1 MSSSETRT
9 LPNAADKAALKALA
23 GRVILACPSLHDTAH
38 ETARGILKKHGIES
52 LDPDEVYY
60 HRFKAAQSSSL
71 TFTGWEHVLEKPYES
86 TTLTELVIHRFRA
99 TDYDNADLL
108 DLYGGFYTKGPEYGD
123 FNQTNEVRLHAN
135 EVLKDFWALKF
146 SDLYRDKLD
155 SFWRDHADA
164 FRTQAKCNF
173 LSKAVQALE
182 LKHLSAEDFHTCITA
197 VAPHLSWP
205 VSLAMLQT
213 DLAPGADA
221 QVAALDLDGHVATNL
236 LRITDTAGRQVL
248 YVPGDQQAFKVFET
262 AAQLHWWMLGI
273 MDDKKTRD
281 LFLCHFSLTDRE
293 AMTDGITDLMNRLVQ
308 TWGKSDHH
316 MINQKNQAVTTDA
329 FSWLRDRTRAAM
341 YDEAEQ
347 LLTTNA
353 QLSKKIWIGYLSAG
367 LKIFGP
373 LAVIGWPV
381 ALPVLGASIANL
393 ALNIDQAVNGRT
405 SAERKA
411 GVKGSV
417 FSAIDTLFNLAAL
430 HGPGPIAEVGADV
443 DAAEAAE
450 MAKYDEALN
459 PETAEPA
466 SPSVPA
472 PPALPQLPGDGLG
485 QIPSSW
491 RRLQGL
497 DGATAMTEGGRF
509 EQIYRINA
517 NPSTLIKLKDAV
529 FYVRY
534 EADVNGGGTWAII
547 DPLNPHASTGSLPV
561 RLNAEGE
568 WERVLRPS
576 EAMRGGSPMDTPTT
590 STRPPLA
597 SDYRRPSAY
606 GEPGFRNPSSS
617 LPTPFDLKNQSSF
630 DIGLAMSGGP
640 DYIKPIITPTGE
652 AGSFSTSDYFINPMR
667 AKILSSAR
675 NFFSRPFFAS
685 TLPERPA
692 LPAITPGM
700 SPEQLIEKSLANAKG
715 LVIAESPNRVA
726 STYLLIK
733 QMPNLAKQGVKTL
746 YLHRFYNDLH
756 QLDLDTFARSGV
768 MPDRLGKYLRE
779 LDPTNMG
786 RFNTLELL
794 HAARDNQV
802 RIQASECLA
811 NYLPKGSAMDEQ
823 MSKNFVTSE
832 ILRLDQAKNGVGKW
846 VVLTGPE
853 NTNTFRGVAG
863 ISEINGGTSLRVT
876 EELGGEGSQI
886 KITYGP
892 KVNNLS
898 AFDQEKPPLDALDTD
913 LSLQVPMRESEQI
926 HPYIFEQRDLE
937 RTLSSPGDCVMQQTR
952 DELTLIHRNRLNNL
966 VHNRIQHS
974 DAGYF
979 IDRDAFPR
987 LNGAVYKTLPEL
999 RGALRANGLTLKG
1012 LPPAKTLVPT
1022 IELERPAVQAA
1033 VETTVES
1040 GAALAP
1046 SAIPTGAVEASLRP
1060 EIPPSWEA
1068 NEILEG
1074 RNPVSEPGRYQ
1085 GIYRLESNP
1094 AAAILLNDTPYYVQ
1108 YINDVNGGGHW
1119 AIINP
1124 EKPFSFSE
1132 AIPVRFNAQ
1141 GEWEVLPRLGLKG
1154 GAGQLLNRVPG
1165 RRPVPTVQS
1174 PAVAYEIPPDL
1185 RPPLENAAAGP
1196 GTAKYALSDEGVNL
1210 FDNGADPYAPF
1221 KSRRQQLFKD
1231 AVAFLRRFRAA
1242 NRPPIPSVPAKA
1254 PTATWLEAL
1263 LEDGRGIVVGE
1274 AHSGVGSKQLLIE
1287 HMELLAQ
1294 KNVKTLYCEHLL
1306 RDFHQAALDS
1316 FFESGEMPETLRR
1329 YLQSLDTGMG
1339 TDPLGQYTFME
1350 LIKAARAHKIRI
1362 QAIDCLASYRTDGF
1376 IPAVTD
1382 SQIARGAQRHALMNY
1397 YASTVIRADQAA
1409 QGAHK
1414 WLALVGNTHVSS
1426 YKGVPGLSELEE
1438 VHGLRVEDVAPGQSQ
1453 GIIPDPGIPAAGEE
1467 GAVKSDLLFQSQI
1480 PRKPATAAEF
1490 DALLQR
1496 AGTFTVDSSSVS
1508 PILKHRSKLGELV
1521 STDIRKQN
1529 GYFFIERPNWPSV
1542 SGKRFDSLKALF
1554 AALEDMGMVMV
1565 GKPVPL

>member
-1 MSSSETRT
+1 MTTSENRT
-9 LPNAADKAALKALA
+9 LPNLADKAALKALA
-23 GRVILACPSLHDTAH
+23 ERLVLACPSLHDTAH
-38 ETARGILKKHGIES
+38 ETACGILKKHGVEG

-71 TFTGWEHVLEKPYES
+71 TFTGWEHILEKPYES

-123 FNQTNEVRLHAN
+123 FNQTSEVRLHAN
-135 EVLKDFWALKF
+135 EVLKDFWAIKF
-146 SDLYRDKLD
+146 SDLYRDRLD
-155 SFWRDHADA
+155 SFWRDFTDA

-182 LKHLSAEDFHTCITA
+182 LKHLSAEDFHTCVKA

-213 DLAPGADA
+213 EAPPAADA
-221 QVAALDLDGHVATNL
+221 QIAALDLDGHVATNL
-236 LRITDTAGRQVL
+236 LRITDAAGRQIL
-248 YVPGDQQAFKVFET
+248 YVPGEQPAFKVFET
-262 AAQLHWWMLGI
+262 AAHLHWWLLGL

-281 LFLCHFSLTDRE
+281 LFMCHFSLTDRE
-293 AMTDGITDLMNRLVQ
+293 AMTDNITDLMNRLVQ

-316 MINQKNQAVTTDA
+316 MVNQKNQAVAIDA

-347 LLTTNA
+347 SLSTNA

-459 PETAEPA
+459 PEGPATA
-466 SPSVPA
+466 SPSTPI
-472 PPALPQLPGDGLG
+472 PPALPPLADEGLA

-497 DGATAMTEGGRF
+497 EGATAMTEGGRL
-509 EQIYRINA
+509 EQIYSING

-568 WERVLRPS
+568 WERALGNS
-576 EAMRGGSPMDTPTT
+576 EAMRGGSPIDTPKT
-590 STRPPLA
+590 STQVTPA
-597 SDYRRPSAY
+597 SDYRRPKSY
-606 GEPGFRNPSSS
+606 GAPGFENPPSS
-617 LPTPFDLKNQSSF
+617 LPTPFDLKNQRSI

-640 DYIKPIITPTGE
+640 DYIKPIVTPTGE
-652 AGSFSTSDYFINPMR
+652 PGFFNTSDYFINPMR

-692 LPAITPGM
+692 LPAITPDM
-700 SPEQLIEKSLANAKG
+700 SPEQLIEKSLANAPG

-726 STYLLIK
+726 STYMLIK

-756 QLDLDTFARSGV
+756 QLDLDTFASSGV

-779 LDPTNMG
+779 LDPANMG

-794 HAARDNQV
+794 HAARDNHV

-811 NYLPKGSAMDEQ
+811 NYLPRGTAVEEQ

-832 ILRLDQAKNGVGKW
+832 IMRLDQAKNGVGKW
-846 VVLTGPE
+846 AVLTGAE
-853 NTNTFRGVAG
+853 NTNTFRGVTG
-863 ISEINGGTSLRVT
+863 ISEINGGTSLRIT
-876 EELGGEGSQI
+876 EELGGQGSRI
-886 KITYGP
+886 KIAYGP
-892 KVNNLS
+892 KVNNLPEI
-898 AFDQEKPPLDALDTD
+898 DQVNPPLEALDVD
-913 LSLQVPMRESEQI
+913 LALQVPMREGEQV

-937 RTLSSPGDCVMQQTR
+937 RTLSAPGDCTLQQTR
-952 DELTLIHRNRLNNL
+952 GELTLIHRNRLNQL
-966 VHNRIQHS
+966 VRNRIQHS

-979 IDRDAFPR
+979 IDREAFPR
-987 LNGAVYKTLPEL
+987 LNGTAYKTLPEL
-999 RGALRANGLTLKG
+999 RSALRANGLTLKG
-1012 LPPAKTLVPT
+1012 LPPVKTLVPAV
-1022 IELERPAVQAA
+1022 ELERPAVRAA
-1033 VETTVES
+1033 VETSAES
-1040 GAALAP
+1040 GATLAP
-1046 SAIPTGAVEASLRP
+1046 SAISTGVVEASVRP
-1060 EIPPSWEA
+1060 EIPASWEA

-1074 RNPVSEPGRYQ
+1074 NSPVREPGRDQ
-1085 GIYRLESNP
+1085 GIYRLDSNP
-1094 AAAILLNDTPYYVQ
+1094 AAAILLNDTPYYVH
-1108 YINDVNGGGHW
+1108 YVNDANGGGHW
-1119 AIINP
+1119 AIVNP
-1124 EKPFSFSE
+1124 DNPLALSD

-1141 GEWEVLPRLGLKG
+1141 GEWEVLPRPGLKG
-1154 GAGQLLNRVPG
+1154 GAGQLLNRVLG
-1165 RRPVPTVQS
+1165 RRPVPTVES
-1174 PAVAYEIPPDL
+1174 PAVVYEIPPEL

-1196 GTAKYALSDEGVNL
+1196 FTAKYALSDDGVNI
-1210 FDNGADPYAPF
+1210 FDDAPDPYAPF
-1221 KSRRQQLFKD
+1221 KARRQQLFKD
-1231 AVAFLRRFRAA
+1231 AVAFLRWFSAT
-1242 NRPPIPSVPAKA
+1242 NRPPIPTLAAKA

-1263 LEDGRGIVVGE
+1263 LKDARGIVIGE
-1274 AHSGVGSKQLLIE
+1274 AHSSVGSKQLLIE

-1306 RDFHQAALDS
+1306 RDFHQTALDS

-1329 YLQSLDTGMG
+1329 YLQTLDNGLG
-1339 TDPLGQYTFME
+1339 TDPLGQYNFME

-1376 IPAVTD
+1376 IPAVAD
-1382 SQIARGAQRHALMNY
+1382 SEVARGAERHALMNY

-1414 WLALVGNTHVSS
+1414 WLALVGNTHVSN
-1426 YKGVPGLSELEE
+1426 YKGVAGLSELEE

-1453 GIIPDPGIPAAGEE
+1453 GVIPDPGIPAASDE
-1467 GAVKSDLLFQSQI
+1467 GAVKSDRLLQLEI
-1480 PRKPATAAEF
+1480 PRKPTTTAEF
-1490 DALLQR
+1490 EALLKR
-1496 AGTFTVDSSSVS
+1496 SGMFTVDSSSVS

-1521 STDIRKQN
+1521 STDIRSQN

-1542 SGKRFDSLKALF
+1542 SGKRFASLKGLF

-1565 GKPVPL
+1565 GKPAPL